1 METKRVTIEHR
12 ADNPLVI
19 ARGGASAEAP
29 EHTIAAFEAALAEG
43 ADALALRV
51 RLSRDGHP
59 VAFGPATL
67 ERTTDGRGPVGERTV
82 RELKRLDAGGWKG
95 PRFGGQRV
103 QTLQEVLERFRDR
116 TRIWIELPDGGDAHA
131 GIEERV
137 ISMLEIYE
145 VVERCLV
152 QSADPV
158 ALGRVR
164 AFNPAVPL
172 GAVWSAGSL
181 ASVLPPPGSAEAV
194 CPAVEVL
201 RAADL
206 ERIRAAGLSCHVW
219 TINEPALA
227 DRLIGWRVDGIFT
240 DRPGLVRARIGR
252 T

>member
-1 METKRVTIEHR
+1 MEIEMETTEQGPVG
-12 ADNPLVI
+12 PLVI

-43 ADALALRV
+43 ADALALCV
-51 RLSRDGHP
+51 RLTRDGHP
-59 VAFGPATL
+59 VAFGPPTL
-67 ERTTDGRGPVGERTV
+67 ERTTDGRGPVAERTM

-95 PRFGGQRV
+95 PRWGGQRV

-116 TRIWIELPDGGDAHA
+116 ARIWIELPDGIDAQA

-137 ISMLEIYE
+137 IALLEIYE
-145 VVERCLV
+145 VVERSLV
-152 QSADPV
+152 HSADPA
-158 ALGRVR
+158 ALDRVR
-164 AFNPAVPL
+164 AFNPGVPL
-172 GAVWSAGSL
+172 GTLWSSGPL
-181 ASVLPPPGSAEAV
+181 ASVLPAPGRAEAV

-201 RAADL
+201 READL
-206 ERIRAAGLSCHVW
+206 EQIRAAGLSCHVW